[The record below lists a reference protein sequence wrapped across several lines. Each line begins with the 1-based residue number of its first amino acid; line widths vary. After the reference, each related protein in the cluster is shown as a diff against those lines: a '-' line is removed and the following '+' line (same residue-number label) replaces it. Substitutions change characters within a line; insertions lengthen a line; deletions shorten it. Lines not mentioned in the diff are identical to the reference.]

1 MEPQKLVLA
10 IYLKQIKLIFYSG
23 CFPKYICRYG
33 CIDQLYKT
41 KNGTAQI
48 SIFSNDGTM
57 VLKATLCPATFRK
70 TTTLKFYANGKL
82 VTGELAKSSNDL
94 VKATIE
100 GANEV
105 MKSTMK
111 MTVRDIGFYVF

>member
-1 MEPQKLVLA
+1 MVVSQKTSVGTEVL
-10 IYLKQIKLIFYSG
+10 FN
-23 CFPKYICRYG
+23 CT
-33 CIDQLYKT
+33 KT
-41 KNGTAQI
+41 KNGSAQI

-57 VLKATLCPATFRK
+57 VLRATLCPATFRK